1 VKTTNEQKQAII
13 NKASEIALS
22 LSNDHIK
29 AELDLRYD
37 VTPGLILLHCIVIE
51 ILDEIILPF

>member
-13 NKASEIALS
+13 NKTNEIALS

-29 AELDLRYD
+29 AELDLRDD
-37 VTPGLILLHCIVIE
+37 VTPGLILHCIKKFYCNFRVE
-51 ILDEIILPF
+51 V